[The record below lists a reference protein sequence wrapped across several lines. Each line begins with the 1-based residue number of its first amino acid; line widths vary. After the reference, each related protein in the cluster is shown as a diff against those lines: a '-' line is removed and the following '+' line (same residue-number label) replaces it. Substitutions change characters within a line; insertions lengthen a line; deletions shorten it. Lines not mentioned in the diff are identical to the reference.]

1 MCLTQCQGCKQSLIR
16 GQHGILWSTST
27 NMNMTGEAPTLS
39 FVCRRLI
46 SDILWK
52 FAHHRHNWFKIWP
65 KRTVGVVYLN
75 RWGTVEK
82 RFEKGLQYSVWWEKE
97 NFTDYKRALY
107 RMWHFVKSN
116 DLIFIYVGGCVLVDG
131 KTNAEIGNIE
141 KVLSCKDGKITVSI
155 YLVRAISDLHTMG
168 AATFSH
174 YC

>member
-75 RWGTVEK
+75 QWGTVEK
-82 RFEKGLQYSVWWEKE
+82 GLRKGYSIVFDEKKKTSR
-97 NFTDYKRALY
+97 T
-107 RMWHFVKSN
+107 
-116 DLIFIYVGGCVLVDG
+116 
-131 KTNAEIGNIE
+131 TNALFTKCGILWIRTIRFLFMSEGVYWLTERQMRRSATSRRFCRVKTE
-141 KVLSCKDGKITVSI
+141 K
-155 YLVRAISDLHTMG
+155 
-168 AATFSH
+168 
-174 YC
+174 